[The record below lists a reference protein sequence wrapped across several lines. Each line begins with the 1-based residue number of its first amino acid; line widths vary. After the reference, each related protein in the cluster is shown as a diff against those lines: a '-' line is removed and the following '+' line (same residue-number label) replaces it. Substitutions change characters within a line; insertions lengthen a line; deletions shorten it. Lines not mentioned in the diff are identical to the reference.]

1 MNPWRGL
8 KNLPR
13 EMWIL
18 CGSTLVNRSGTMV
31 LSFLVLYITA
41 TRGVSPARAA
51 LALTVYGL
59 AALLVMPLAGR
70 LADRVGPL
78 PIMKAS
84 LFLTGVLLLLFPLA
98 KSYAGI
104 LIMTFGFSVLN
115 ESIRPASL
123 SMISSL
129 VAPAQRKSA
138 FALSRLSA
146 NLGMSVGPA
155 VGGILA
161 VYSFRWLFLV
171 DGATSV
177 LAGLVLVLAPWRD
190 MTQIKS
196 QEPQWEDAEDLGREI
211 EADST
216 IPLAALHPAADLQA
230 FRNRRMLYFIAAL
243 IPVQLVFFQF
253 TSTLPLF
260 LVHNLRFPES
270 IYGTIFTVN
279 TLLIVAL
286 EVPLNSAMA
295 HWSHRRTLTL
305 GALLYAVGFGSYA
318 LVGVAPFGKTAGV
331 FAAVVI
337 WTFGEM
343 IMMPGSSAY
352 AAEIA
357 PLERRGEYM
366 GLYTMSFNIGFSV
379 GPLLGASLLG
389 RWGPSVAWGAAFVS
403 GCISALMMSRI
414 GTSQNEKKNANQPA
428 LVD

>member
-18 CGSTLVNRSGTMV
+18 CGATLVNRSGTMV

-41 TRGVSPARAA
+41 TRGVSPPRAA
-51 LALTVYGL
+51 LSLTVYGL

-84 LFLTGVLLLLFPLA
+84 LFLTGVLLLIFPLA

-104 LIMTFGFSVLN
+104 LMMTFGFSVLN
-115 ESIRPASL
+115 ESVRPASL

-138 FALSRLSA
+138 FALNRLSA

-155 VGGILA
+155 IGGILA

-171 DGATSV
+171 DGATSI

-190 MTQIKS
+190 VSQIKS

-211 EADST
+211 EADSSM
-216 IPLAALHPAADLQA
+216 PMAALHPAADLRA
-230 FRNRRMLYFIAAL
+230 FQNRRMLYFIAAL

-260 LVHNLRFPES
+260 LVHNLRFPVS

-318 LVGVAPFGKTAGV
+318 LVGIAPFGKTAGV

-357 PLERRGEYM
+357 PPERRGEYM
-366 GLYTMSFNIGFSV
+366 GLYTMSFNVGFSI

-389 RWGPSVAWGAAFVS
+389 RWGPSAAWGAAFVS

-414 GTSQNEKKNANQPA
+414 GPDHSKDKPAIQPA

>member
-18 CGSTLVNRSGTMV
+18 CGATLVNRSGTMV

-59 AALLVMPLAGR
+59 SALLVMPLAGR

-78 PIMKAS
+78 PIMKTS
-84 LFLTGVLLLLFPLA
+84 LFLTGVLLLIFPLA
-98 KSYAGI
+98 KSYVGI
-104 LIMTFGFSVLN
+104 LMMTFGFSVLN

-138 FALSRLSA
+138 FALNRLSA
-146 NLGMSVGPA
+146 NLGMSIGPA
-155 VGGILA
+155 IGGILA

-171 DGATSV
+171 DGSTSI
-177 LAGLVLVLAPWRD
+177 LAGLVLVLAPWRNL
-190 MTQIKS
+190 TQIKS

-216 IPLAALHPAADLQA
+216 TPLAALHPTADLRA

-243 IPVQLVFFQF
+243 IPVQLVFFQL

-295 HWSHRRTLTL
+295 DWSHRHTLTL

-318 LVGVAPFGKTAGV
+318 LVGIAPFGKTAGV

-357 PLERRGEYM
+357 PPERRGEYM

-414 GTSQNEKKNANQPA
+414 GTSPNKHKNANQPA
-428 LVD
+428 

>member
-18 CGSTLVNRSGTMV
+18 CGATLVNRSGTMV

-357 PLERRGEYM
+357 PPERRGEYM

>member
-18 CGSTLVNRSGTMV
+18 CGATLVNRSGTMV

-41 TRGVSPARAA
+41 SQGVSPARAA

-70 LADRVGPL
+70 LADRIGPL

-84 LFLTGVLLLLFPLA
+84 LFLTGVLLLIFPLA
-98 KSYAGI
+98 KSYPGI
-104 LIMTFGFSVLN
+104 LMMTFGFSVLN

-138 FALSRLSA
+138 FALNRLAA

-155 VGGILA
+155 IGGILA

-171 DGATSV
+171 DGATSI
-177 LAGLVLVLAPWRD
+177 LAGLVLLLAPWRG
-190 MTQIKS
+190 MSQIKS

-216 IPLAALHPAADLQA
+216 TPMAALHPAADLRA

-357 PLERRGEYM
+357 PPERRGEYM
-366 GLYTMSFNIGFSV
+366 GLYTMSFNVGFSI

-389 RWGPSVAWGAAFVS
+389 QWGPSVAWGAAFVS
-403 GCISALMMSRI
+403 GCISALLMSRI
-414 GTSQNEKKNANQPA
+414 GTSPNKNTKASQPA

>member
-18 CGSTLVNRSGTMV
+18 CGATLVNRSGTMV

-41 TRGVSPARAA
+41 SQGVSPARAA

-70 LADRVGPL
+70 LADRIGPL

-84 LFLTGVLLLLFPLA
+84 LFLTGVLLLIFPLA
-98 KSYAGI
+98 KSYPGI
-104 LIMTFGFSVLN
+104 LMMTFGFSVLN

-138 FALSRLSA
+138 FALNRLAA

-155 VGGILA
+155 IGGILA

-171 DGATSV
+171 DGATSI
-177 LAGLVLVLAPWRD
+177 LAGLVLLLAPWRG
-190 MTQIKS
+190 MSQIKS

-216 IPLAALHPAADLQA
+216 TPMAALHPAADLRA

-305 GALLYAVGFGSYA
+305 GALLYAVGMDR
-318 LVGVAPFGKTAGV
+318 T
-331 FAAVVI
+331 
-337 WTFGEM
+337 
-343 IMMPGSSAY
+343 
-352 AAEIA
+352 
-357 PLERRGEYM
+357 R
-366 GLYTMSFNIGFSV
+366 
-379 GPLLGASLLG
+379 
-389 RWGPSVAWGAAFVS
+389 
-403 GCISALMMSRI
+403 
-414 GTSQNEKKNANQPA
+414 
-428 LVD
+428 

>member
-1 MNPWRGL
+1 MKPWRGL

-13 EMWIL
+13 EIWIL
-18 CGSTLVNRSGTMV
+18 CAATLVNRSGTMV

-41 TRGVSPARAA
+41 TLGVSPARAA
-51 LALTVYGL
+51 LALTVYGV
-59 AALLVMPLAGR
+59 AALLAMPFAGH

-84 LFLTGVLLLLFPLA
+84 LFLTGAVLLLFPLA
-98 KSYAGI
+98 KNYAAI
-104 LIMTFGFSVLN
+104 LAMTFGFAVLN
-115 ESIRPASL
+115 ESVRPANL
-123 SMISSL
+123 SMVSSM
-129 VAPAQRKSA
+129 VAPAQRKAA
-138 FALSRLSA
+138 FALNRLAA

-177 LAGLVLVLAPWRD
+177 LAGAVLALAPWRN
-190 MTQIKS
+190 MSQIKS
-196 QEPQWEDAEDLGREI
+196 QEPQWDDAADLGREI
-211 EADST
+211 EADSVT
-216 IPLAALHPAADLQA
+216 PLAALHPAADLQA
-230 FRNRRMLYFIAAL
+230 FRNRRMLYFLAAL

-253 TSTLPLF
+253 SSTLPLF
-260 LVHNLRFPES
+260 LVHNLHFSES

-286 EVPLNSAMA
+286 EVPLNNAMA
-295 HWSHRRTLTL
+295 DWSHRRTLTL

-318 LVGVAPFGKTAGV
+318 LVGITPFGKTAGV
-331 FAAVVI
+331 FAAVIV

-357 PLERRGEYM
+357 PPERRGEYM
-366 GLYTMSFNIGFSV
+366 GLYTMSFNIGFSL
-379 GPLLGASLLG
+379 GPFLGASLLE
-389 RWGPSVAWGAAFVS
+389 RWGPTVAWGAAFVS

-414 GTSQNEKKNANQPA
+414 GTDTHKNQRSVQPE
-428 LVD
+428 LVE